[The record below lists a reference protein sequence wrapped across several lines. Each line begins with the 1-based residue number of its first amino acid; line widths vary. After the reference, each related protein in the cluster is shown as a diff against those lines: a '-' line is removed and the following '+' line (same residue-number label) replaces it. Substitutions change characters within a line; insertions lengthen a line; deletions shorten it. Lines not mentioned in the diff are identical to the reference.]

1 MISEHP
7 DDIILLDYVE
17 GMLQG
22 QASDSVRRHIATCRA
37 CRRTLAE
44 LSDTVS
50 ELERLPT
57 AEIPHDALG
66 RPGRAGM
73 LRALARFVPVVL
85 AATALVCAILFTRS
99 GAGRKNEDQQAT
111 TSRGASSA
119 TALPVTIT
127 RESLRNNLIGHW
139 SLPNVAV
146 LQPAWA
152 DGYVVVVPNG
162 KVEQARYALTRIA
175 HRRTTPSGQ
184 PCTQPVAGQC
194 IAVTVKGV
202 PPATVG
208 ERADQV
214 VGATS

>member
-99 GAGRKNEDQQAT
+99 GAGRKNDTQPAI
-111 TSRGASSA
+111 GAGTGSSI
-119 TALPVTIT
+119 ALPVSIT
-127 RESLRNNLIGHW
+127 RETLRNSLRSRW
-139 SLPNVAV
+139 QLPNVAV
-146 LQPAWA
+146 LQLPWA
-152 DGYVVVVPNG
+152 DGYLVVVPNG
-162 KVEQARYALTRIA
+162 KVEQARYALTRIE
-175 HRRTTPSGQ
+175 RQRTTPTGRA
-184 PCTQPVAGQC
+184 CTRAVPGQC
-194 IAVTVKGV
+194 IAVTIKGMRG
-202 PPATVG
+202 ARTG
-208 ERADQV
+208 EQADL
-214 VGATS
+214 VGAAG

>member
-99 GAGRKNEDQQAT
+99 GAGRKGNDAAAATSGTPTKPLVLPAFLTRQDLHYKLTQSPYRFSKLIVTRAPWVGGFALMVPRDKLEETKQAI
-111 TSRGASSA
+111 RDIASQM
-119 TALPVTIT
+119 
-127 RESLRNNLIGHW
+127 H
-139 SLPNVAV
+139 LPNGSTCDAV
-146 LQPAWA
+146 RPGLCVGVQVRPLEV
-152 DGYVVVVPNG
+152 DSS
-162 KVEQARYALTRIA
+162 EQADA
-175 HRRTTPSGQ
+175 
-184 PCTQPVAGQC
+184 
-194 IAVTVKGV
+194 
-202 PPATVG
+202 
-208 ERADQV
+208 

>member
-99 GAGRKNEDQQAT
+99 GAGRKHAPVAAT
-111 TSRGASSA
+111 AGAPTRPLVLPHILGRKGLHYRLAQSPYRMRDLIVTKTDWVGGFLLVVPRSKLDETRDAVRDIASSMHLA
-119 TALPVTIT
+119 NGSTCDRIVPGVCDRVQIKPADPRSDTAEQVT
-127 RESLRNNLIGHW
+127 
-139 SLPNVAV
+139 A
-146 LQPAWA
+146 
-152 DGYVVVVPNG
+152 
-162 KVEQARYALTRIA
+162 
-175 HRRTTPSGQ
+175 
-184 PCTQPVAGQC
+184 AG
-194 IAVTVKGV
+194 
-202 PPATVG
+202 
-208 ERADQV
+208 
-214 VGATS
+214 

>member
-99 GAGRKNEDQQAT
+99 GTGRRHNSPPKTVTRSPGVMAAVGIPLGVFTVQELGQRQRNHDSVKYARVTRSPASDGFVVNVPISMFDKARAALHDIAEGSQCATRPDSEDCD
-111 TSRGASSA
+111 R
-119 TALPVTIT
+119 V
-127 RESLRNNLIGHW
+127 
-139 SLPNVAV
+139 V
-146 LQPAWA
+146 LF
-152 DGYVVVVPNG
+152 GV
-162 KVEQARYALTRIA
+162 R
-175 HRRTTPSGQ
+175 RRTQ
-184 PCTQPVAGQC
+184 TQVEPVAAG
-194 IAVTVKGV
+194 
-202 PPATVG
+202 
-208 ERADQV
+208 
-214 VGATS
+214 